1 MKKFRKAIVA
11 ILVLVLVLTLFVA
24 CGDKNNKTDAPS
36 DSQTGQGE
44 QGGGNQGGQ
53 GEQGG
58 GNQGEQGGGN
68 QGGQGEQ
75 SPYFDYT
82 LSEIF
87 AKYAEPDEWNFTA
100 QYDAYVYSMNKPNY
114 SYTFGFMGAFTMSV
128 GYVKDGRT
136 HQDYYVCEDAYYLDN
151 LDGTHTK
158 YLAGTDGYNQNAD
171 YIESELFYIDGLG
184 NYSFEHFDLESTE
197 GMSGKFN
204 QYYAKNAVEAGNGI
218 LGEWAEDTEYGSKT
232 YWKRIEVYLQGEN
245 IYKLVAIAQCDYLT
259 EDAETDSYDYKYEIT
274 FSDFGKVDFDLGDLT
289 IKSDSVTGGGDTP
302 VEPKNY
308 SIVFT
313 DQYLGSKNTDIVF
326 ETTSVANSMDSNRG
340 IQYMQAN
347 GTVQIVSTGSLV
359 NVSSVTLE
367 LNTNADNGMSV
378 EVLVGSTN
386 MLCNGSKT
394 GTVAKGDYTA
404 NTKVTFSAT
413 EALDGKLTIKLIPT
427 GSKKSMYIKSVEVV
441 CGGTTGGGG
450 TTTPTEV
457 MPAQNFNAATLDK
470 STLREK
476 MIECYGADSVLPLE
490 STGNYHCLVVPV
502 DFSDYAHTNL
512 QLDNLNKAFNGT
524 TEDTGWQSVKTYYQT
539 SSYGKLDMTFDI
551 QSVYRAKYDSA
562 HYEKADKTVTY
573 NGESVAVAGDQ
584 FILEEVLAWITPQI
598 DLSVY
603 DHDNNGVL
611 DAIWIIYTAPVVYG
625 DSSDEE
631 ASTSSDDESIYW
643 AYVTT
648 YAKDDG
654 DGTTYD
660 NLDLGQYLFAGFD
673 FMNEFT
679 GNANDPYFDASE
691 EVDLTI
697 SGLKINASTYIH
709 ETGHLLG
716 LDDYYDYDQTKG
728 STSGLGGAD
737 MMDQTVG
744 DQNPYSKMMLGWVNP
759 TVITTTQTVTLNPF
773 ESNGSCIMVL
783 LDYNGT
789 YFSEYLLID
798 LYTNTGLNAAHAN
811 QANSYLYYDYDTE
824 KGATYGVRIYHVSSD
839 IDNPYSDDHWSFTT
853 NNNSY
858 SDIPLIELVQAD
870 GEKDFS
876 SDKLGLCNADDLWKA
891 GQKLSTVFPNYA
903 RNDNKKVNFDI
914 EIVSVSATQAT
925 VTITFAA

>member
-24 CGDKNNKTDAPS
+24 CGDKNNQTDAPS

-44 QGGGNQGGQ
+44 QGGG
-53 GEQGG
+53 E
-58 GNQGEQGGGN
+58 QGEQGGGN

-75 SPYFDYT
+75 SPYFDYN

-87 AKYAEPDEWNFTA
+87 AKYAESEEWNFAA
-100 QYDAYVYSMNKPNY
+100 QYDAYVYSMNTPNY
-114 SYTFGFMGAFTMSV
+114 SYTFGFMDAFTMSV

-136 HQDYYVCEDAYYLDN
+136 YQDYYVYEDAYYLDN

-158 YLAGTDGYNQNAD
+158 YSAGTDGYNQNAD
-171 YIESELFYIDGLG
+171 SIENELFYIDELG
-184 NYSFEHFDLESTE
+184 NYSFEHFDLKSTE

-218 LGEWAEDTEYGSKT
+218 LGEWAEDTEYGSET
-232 YWKRIEVYLQGEN
+232 YWKRIEVYLQGED

-259 EDAETDSYDYKYEIT
+259 EDAEIDSYDYKFEIT

-289 IKSDSVTGGGDTP
+289 IKSDSGTGGDTP

-326 ETTSVANSMDSNRG
+326 ETTSVANSFNNDRG
-340 IQYMQAN
+340 IQYMQAG
-347 GTVQIVSTGSLV
+347 GTTEIISKGSLT
-359 NVSSVTLE
+359 NVTSVSLV
-367 LNTNADNGMSV
+367 LYSNADKGMGV
-378 EVLVGSTN
+378 EVLVGTTN
-386 MLCNGSKT
+386 MLCNGTTT
-394 GTVAKGDYTA
+394 GTVTKPSDYSQLT
-404 NTKVTFSAT
+404 TLTFSAT

-427 GSKKSMYIKSVEVV
+427 GSKKSMYIKSVEIV
-441 CGGTTGGGG
+441 CTGTTGGGG

-476 MIECYGADSVLPLE
+476 MIAYYGADSVLPLE
-490 STGNYHCLVVPV
+490 STGDYHCLVVPV

-539 SSYGKLDMTFDI
+539 SSYGKLDMAFDI
-551 QSVYRAKYDSA
+551 QNVYRAKYDSA
-562 HYEKADKTVTY
+562 HYEELTKTVTC
-573 NGESVAVAGDQ
+573 EEEQVTVAGDQ

-631 ASTSSDDESIYW
+631 ASSSSDDESIYW

-648 YAKDDG
+648 YAKDD
-654 DGTTYD
+654 DDDTTYD
-660 NLDLGQYLFAGFD
+660 NLELGYYLFAGFD

-679 GNANDPYFDASE
+679 GNANDPYFDNSVE
-691 EVDLTI
+691 GVDMTI

-716 LDDYYDYDQTKG
+716 LDDYYDYYQTQG

-759 TVITTTQTVTLNPF
+759 TVVTTTQTVTLNPF

-839 IDNPYSDDHWSFTT
+839 IENPYSDDHWSFTT

-876 SDKLGLCNADDLWKA
+876 SDSLGLCSADDLWKA